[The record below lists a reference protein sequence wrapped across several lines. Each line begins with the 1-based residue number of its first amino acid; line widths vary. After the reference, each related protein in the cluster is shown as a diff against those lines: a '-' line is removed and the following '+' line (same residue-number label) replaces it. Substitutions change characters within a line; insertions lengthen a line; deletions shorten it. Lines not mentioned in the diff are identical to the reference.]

1 MSIQLTSKYAKDQ
14 PYHQYYDL
22 DCINNA
28 TNGTTTPVQLQFNDI
43 RNSPYVNCPEN
54 YFMSLVRFYV
64 ESSSL
69 PVMIPAVELGQ
80 NDPNKLVY
88 SVSMRYVGVSATVY
102 TQQTFLTYVPS
113 DTTIPVASAPLIQQ
127 DTSTSYYYIYTY
139 QEWIKM
145 INTALATCIA
155 ALNASVIAAA
165 NGDVLPTTNAPFMII
180 DPNAFTT
187 TMNADITG
195 FNNTLTRPIE
205 LYFNTALY
213 SLYNN
218 YQWTSYGNSAALNG
232 RNYKMQIYDNNAQN
246 SMTISALYTVLVMFQ
261 EQPTV
266 ALLNPVSSVVFT
278 TGQLPVV
285 PALSSTPIIFNS
297 PSANTSSGNNSNVS
311 PIISDFEVPFSAL
324 DTFKPNI
331 SYGAV
336 GEYRLIDLYGNSP
349 LNAIQIT
356 VSWKDYYGNIRP
368 LYLLADCAANLKIMF
383 RRKDFGSVDLG
394 IQQ

>member
-28 TNGTTTPVQLQFNDI
+28 TNGTTAPVQLQFNDI
-43 RNSPYVNCPEN
+43 RNSPYINCPEN

-80 NDPNKLVY
+80 SNPNKLVY
-88 SVSMRYVGVSATVY
+88 SVSMRYVGVSNTIY

-127 DTSTSYYYIYTY
+127 DTSTSYYYVYTY

-195 FNNTLTRPIE
+195 FNSALALPIE

-246 SMTISALYTVLVMFQ
+246 SMTISSVYTVLVMYQ

-285 PALSSTPIIFNS
+285 PSLLSNPVLFNS
-297 PSANTSSGNNSNVS
+297 TTSNISSGNNSNVS

-331 SYGAV
+331 SYGAA